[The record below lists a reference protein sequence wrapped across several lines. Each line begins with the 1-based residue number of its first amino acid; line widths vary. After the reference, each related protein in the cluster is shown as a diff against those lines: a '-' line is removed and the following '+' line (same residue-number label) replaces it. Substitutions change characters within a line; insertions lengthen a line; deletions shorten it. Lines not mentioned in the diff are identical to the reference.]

1 MLTDTFVNPS
11 EHRPVVQLFVQ
22 VKQVFFREDDPQT
35 AAGTIWTTKCLVQ
48 EPRDISN
55 DALLSFCSRDAK
67 RVA

>member
-35 AAGTIWTTKCLVQ
+35 AAGTIWVQ
-48 EPRDISN
+48 LPFIYSLFGTGTERY
-55 DALLSFCSRDAK
+55 L
-67 RVA
+67 